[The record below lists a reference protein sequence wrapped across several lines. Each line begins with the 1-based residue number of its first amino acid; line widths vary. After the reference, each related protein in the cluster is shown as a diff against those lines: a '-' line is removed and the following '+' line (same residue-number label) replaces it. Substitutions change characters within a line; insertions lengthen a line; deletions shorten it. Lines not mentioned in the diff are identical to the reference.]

1 MRSGCSA
8 VMYAL
13 FVAIC
18 ALFSF
23 LSKNV
28 LHRGESSRATRI
40 GAAGCISPSA
50 RKAFWPSRA
59 TPLSQ
64 SYIVI
69 HSSRYF
75 CDFHTFL
82 CIFSISHGV
91 RRFGASLGRPG
102 RLLNRSVP
110 SGLRLFN
117 CVKGALA
124 AGPCLFFMFT

>member
-40 GAAGCISPSA
+40 GAAGCISPSP

-64 SYIVI
+64 HYIVI
-69 HSSRYF
+69 HF
-75 CDFHTFL
+75 CFVIFVIFTFL
-82 CIFSISHGV
+82 RKLSIPHGV

-110 SGLRLFN
+110 SGLGF
-117 CVKGALA
+117 
-124 AGPCLFFMFT
+124 